1 MVRQRQN
8 HSRKSLRK
16 NLSQDHRAKAGLPKP
31 HLPSH
36 MKITFN
42 ILWVIGLIS
51 LLSSSCQSDAVFD
64 QTESLAATGGWVQK
78 KHIDFPF
85 EIQDTLQSYDL
96 RVAIRQSND
105 YPFYNLYFNCRV
117 LDAQQGILKKGFA
130 EAMLYDPK
138 SGKPKGGGVG
148 DMYSHS
154 YTIFKGLKFRRPGK
168 YHVDLEQ
175 YMRTDTL
182 TGVVS
187 IGASLVPS
195 PH

>member
-1 MVRQRQN
+1 
-8 HSRKSLRK
+8 
-16 NLSQDHRAKAGLPKP
+16 
-31 HLPSH
+31 

-42 ILWVIGLIS
+42 ILWVMSFIS
-51 LLSSSCQSDAVFD
+51 LLSSSCESDAVFD
-64 QTESLAATGGWVQK
+64 QTESLATTGGWVQK
-78 KHIDFPF
+78 KHIEFPF
-85 EIQDTLQSYDL
+85 EIQDTLQAYDL

-117 LDAQQGILKKGFA
+117 LDAQQGIMKKGFA

-154 YTIFKGLKFRRPGK
+154 YTIFKGFKFRRPGK

-187 IGASLVPS
+187 IGASLVPN

>member
-16 NLSQDHRAKAGLPKP
+16 NSSQDHHAKAGLLKP

-64 QTESLAATGGWVQK
+64 QTESLAATGWVQK
-78 KHIDFPF
+78 KRIDFPF

-154 YTIFKGLKFRRPGK
+154 YTIFKGLKFPRSGK
-168 YHVDLEQ
+168 YHVELEQ

-182 TGVVS
+182 AGVVS

-195 PH
+195 PQ